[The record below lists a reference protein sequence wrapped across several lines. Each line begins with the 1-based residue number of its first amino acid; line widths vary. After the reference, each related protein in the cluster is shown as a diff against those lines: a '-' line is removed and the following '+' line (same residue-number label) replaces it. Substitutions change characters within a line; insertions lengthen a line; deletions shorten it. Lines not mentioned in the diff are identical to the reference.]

1 MGERGASETIFSPQ
15 RRKGCEEIAVRI
27 SQGVYLCTVSSKSD
41 LSQVLHRD
49 TDSKGRYKM
58 PVFFLSGRIGKKD
71 INYGRLKPG
80 GKDENCIVG
89 YSTGFHEYVFSKI

>member
-1 MGERGASETIFSPQ
+1 
-15 RRKGCEEIAVRI
+15 
-27 SQGVYLCTVSSKSD
+27 
-41 LSQVLHRD
+41 
-49 TDSKGRYKM
+49 M

-71 INYGRLKPG
+71 INDGRLKPG